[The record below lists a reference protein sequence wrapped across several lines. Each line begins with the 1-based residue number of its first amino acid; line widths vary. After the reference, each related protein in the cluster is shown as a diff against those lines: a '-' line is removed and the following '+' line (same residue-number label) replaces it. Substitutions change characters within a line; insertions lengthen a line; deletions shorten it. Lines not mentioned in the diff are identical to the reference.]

1 MRHRLLFK
9 KACRLLLFA
18 GMRFTVTKAVISS
31 FLGALIV
38 SAIPLSTLAA
48 GRCESVFGNSSY
60 LKESLTSARAT
71 NNAVVDFFRKYKNSP
86 HELTVEQVRAEVN
99 SFGKKAMLYFA
110 DAGIEAQSRMEI
122 CKFKNLKD
130 SQEFVI
136 SYPVFTLKGSRS
148 GDEVARLINGIHSNP
163 KFSKHPVEVEFDSL
177 YLFKNNSMGHYDSE
191 GNRISIGPHVIADE
205 IRGVSNTL
213 RHEAQHYFEQMK
225 IYDNQM
231 SMARISFS
239 ESSNKSGE
247 PYGNYF
253 RMDELETHLRD
264 IRTLL
269 NFKARAEKD
278 KTLFKSLDA
287 DIIAKIKGDRPRY
300 IEDKMQIMSQ
310 LMKNSETMMTHL
322 KSQLANRSPDQISN
336 TKMPGESMA
345 VYVVDDLPYSIV
357 RVNLYGVFNKPQYEM
372 SRGEI
377 QQGIEK
383 VFIWHSN
390 RLQAIKKEFESL
402 QRSYRNP

>member
-1 MRHRLLFK
+1 MLPFV
-9 KACRLLLFA
+9 
-18 GMRFTVTKAVISS
+18 GMRFTITNTVLRS

-38 SAIPLSTLAA
+38 SATSASTLAA
-48 GRCESVFGNSSY
+48 VRCESVFGNSSY
-60 LKESLTSARAT
+60 LKESLSSARAT
-71 NNAVVDFFRKYKNSP
+71 NNAVVDFFRKYKNTP
-86 HELTVEQVRAEVN
+86 HDLTIEQVRTEVN

-110 DAGIEAQSRMEI
+110 DAGIEAQFRMENF
-122 CKFKNLKD
+122 KFKNLKD
-130 SQEFVI
+130 AQEFVI

-148 GDEVARLINGIHSNP
+148 GDEVARLINGIHTNP
-163 KFSKHPVEVEFDSL
+163 KFSKHPVQIEFDSL
-177 YLFKNNSMGHYDSE
+177 YLFKNDSMGHYESE
-191 GNRISIGPHVIADE
+191 GNKISIGPHVIADE

-225 IYDNQM
+225 IYDSQM

-247 PYGNYF
+247 PYANYF

-264 IRTLL
+264 IRMLL
-269 NFKARAEKD
+269 NVKARAEKD
-278 KTLFKSLDA
+278 KILFKSLDA
-287 DIIAKIKGDRPRY
+287 DIVAKVKGDRPRY
-300 IEDKMQIMSQ
+300 IEDKIQIMTI
-310 LMKNSETMMTHL
+310 LMKNSETMMNHL
-322 KSQLANRSPDQISN
+322 KSQVAHRSPDQIGN
-336 TKMPGESMA
+336 TKMPGESIA
-345 VYVVDDLPYSIV
+345 VYVVDDVPYSIV

-383 VFIWHSN
+383 VFTWHFS

>member
-1 MRHRLLFK
+1 MK
-9 KACRLLLFA
+9 
-18 GMRFTVTKAVISS
+18 FTVHKTVIRSL
-31 FLGALIV
+31 LGALIV
-38 SAIPLSTLAA
+38 SACPLSTLAA

-71 NNAVVDFFRKYKNSP
+71 NNAVVDLFRKYKNSP
-86 HELTVEQVRAEVN
+86 HELTIEEVRTQVN
-99 SFGKKAMLYFA
+99 SFGKKAVAYFS
-110 DAGIEAQSRMEI
+110 DAGIESQSHMEI
-122 CKFKNLKD
+122 FKFKNLKD
-130 SQEFVI
+130 AKEFVI
-136 SYPVFTLKGSRS
+136 SYPVFTIKGSRS
-148 GDEVARLINGIHSNP
+148 GDEVARLLNGIHSNP
-163 KFSKHPVEVEFDSL
+163 KFNKHPVRVEFDSL
-177 YLFKNNSMGHYDSE
+177 YLFKNQSMGHYESE
-191 GNRISIGPHVIADE
+191 GNKISVGPHVIAEE

-225 IYDNQM
+225 IYENQM
-231 SMARISFS
+231 TMARISFS
-239 ESSNKSGE
+239 ESSNKSGD
-247 PYGNYF
+247 PYGTYF

-278 KTLFKSLDA
+278 KVLFQNLEP
-287 DIIAKIKGDRPRY
+287 DIIAKVKGDRPRY
-300 IEDKMQIMSQ
+300 IEDKMHIMNT
-310 LMKNSETMMTHL
+310 LMKSSETMMSHL
-322 KSQLANRSPDQISN
+322 KSQLANRSPDQIMN
-336 TKMPGESMA
+336 TKIPGENIA
-345 VYVVDDLPYSIV
+345 VYVVDDVPYSIV
-357 RVNLYGVFNKPQYEM
+357 RVNLYGVFNKPQYEL